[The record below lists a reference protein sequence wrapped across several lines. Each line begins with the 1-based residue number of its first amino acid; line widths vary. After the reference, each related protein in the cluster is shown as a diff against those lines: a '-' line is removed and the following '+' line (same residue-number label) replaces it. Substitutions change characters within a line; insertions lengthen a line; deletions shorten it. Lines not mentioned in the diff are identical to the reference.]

1 MVTDK
6 ELRECQA
13 DPVAFTKLFL
23 EAELWDRQR
32 EIAWTVAENDLVAV
46 KSGHGVGKSFLASC
60 LLLWFLFMKPPP
72 CKVVSTAPT
81 NPLVKKILWAEIAE
95 RHRTLKKNIAYAG
108 ELLQLELRLGENHFA
123 YGFSTDQPD
132 AMQGAHAKNLMLILD
147 EACGISREICEPAE
161 TMASAT
167 GNKMFLIGN
176 PTNPLTYFH
185 DCFTGDV
192 SGYKCLSISSTEC
205 PNVRYNE
212 ATRLY
217 EDVVPAPFP
226 GLVGARWINQK
237 IATYGKNSNWCKARI
252 FAEFPSQSSDQ
263 LIDGRH
269 VAAALLKG
277 KLIRGLLEKLDS
289 GSEVLSSGEI
299 ARLKGGR

>member
-1 MVTDK
+1 MTDK
-6 ELRECQA
+6 ELRQCQA
-13 DPVAFTKLFL
+13 DPVAFTNKFL
-23 EAELWDRQR
+23 EAELWDRQK
-32 EIAWTVAENDLVAV
+32 EVAWGVAEHDLVAV

-81 NPLVKKILWAEIAE
+81 SQLVKKILWAEIAE
-95 RHRTLKKNIAYAG
+95 RHKTLKKNIAYAG
-108 ELLQLELRLGENHFA
+108 ELLQMELRLGENHFA
-123 YGFSTDQPD
+123 YGFSTDEPD

-147 EACGISREICEPAE
+147 EACGIPREICEPAE
-161 TMASAT
+161 TMVSAT
-167 GNKMFLIGN
+167 GNKSFLIGN
-176 PTNPLTYFH
+176 PTNPLSYFH

-192 SGYKCLSISSTEC
+192 PGYKKISISSTEC

-212 ATRLY
+212 QTKLY
-217 EDVVPAPFP
+217 EDVQPIPFP

-237 IATYGKNSNWCKARI
+237 IATYGKNSNYCKSRI
-252 FAEFPSQSSDQ
+252 FAEFPTQSADQ

-289 GSEVLSSGEI
+289 GSEVLSSAEI
-299 ARLKGGR
+299 ARLKGGM